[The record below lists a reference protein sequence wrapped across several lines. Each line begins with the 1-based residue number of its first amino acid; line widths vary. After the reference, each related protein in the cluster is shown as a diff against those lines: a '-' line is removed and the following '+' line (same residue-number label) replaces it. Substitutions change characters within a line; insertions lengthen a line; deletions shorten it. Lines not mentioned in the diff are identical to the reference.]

1 MNDQG
6 DNQTNHAEQKNDDSA
21 ASHSLEQDPGR
32 DSLETI
38 NQTGAENK
46 VQPASPVQKKQIG
59 PYRILHKIAEGGM
72 GAIFVAEQSEPVKRR
87 VAIKVIKDGRDSAQV
102 ITRFDA
108 ERQALAMMDHQ
119 NIARVLDAGAD
130 TDGSPYFVM
139 ELIQG
144 IPINKYCDENK
155 LSLEERLNLFIPVC
169 KAVQHAH
176 QKGILHRD
184 LKPSNV
190 LVAIYDGKPVPKV
203 IDFGLAK
210 ALQHAQKLT
219 DKTMITELGK
229 VVGTLQYM
237 SPEQARADAM
247 DVDTRTDI
255 YALGVMLYELL
266 TGSTPLETATLGTKA
281 LLQVLAIIRDTDPP
295 RPSDRLSHIG
305 DSISGISDQRQI
317 LPSKLRQILRGELDW
332 VVMKALEKDRTRR
345 YESASGFADDLQ
357 RYLSG
362 DAVLARPPSTA
373 YRLSKLVRKNRGLVT
388 SAAIMTLLLLS
399 GIAGTTYGLV
409 QAKKQTKLAVAE
421 TARANKESQLAAVSE
436 QAAKQSAQQSNQDKQ
451 AAEMSAKRSR
461 DVLQILT
468 RSFRSI
474 DPKEGADALMPAKDV
489 LLRALESVDASS
501 LDDLGKAQLLESLSS
516 SLTSFGEYEDAIAAA
531 RKVLSIRT
539 GNLGDQHPDTLIAMN
554 NLARSLEGAGQS
566 KEAIE
571 LLENAL
577 PLQKTIAGANH
588 PDTLVSMRNLAN
600 SYQSAGRSG
609 EAFELNE
616 RLLQISKDNFGDD
629 HPRTLSAL
637 SSLASSYFHAGK
649 NEKAI
654 ELSEQVLQSEKT
666 NRGLDHPVTLV
677 AMSNL
682 ATGYEKAGR
691 HSEALQLTEQIVK
704 LRESKLGEDHPHT
717 LSSIADLAA
726 LYMRTGRKDEAIKL
740 QESVLEVQKSKS
752 GISHPVTM
760 RTLSNLAACL
770 REDGQHKR
778 ATELNQQAFELRTT
792 NLGPEHPDTMVSM
805 HNLATCYFASGE
817 IARSI
822 ELHERTLRLR
832 QDKLGP
838 DHPETLTSMVSLGH
852 SLSRSGKINE
862 AIELTQK
869 ALQLQD
875 AKGGAKCADTGSWF
889 ETLMY
894 CHLRTKKID
903 KAIDA
908 LEKAV
913 EFRTAL
919 NANGPDTRKSIA
931 LLANLYS
938 RAGQT
943 DKAIIRFEDL
953 LVLLVQQPGRGAPE
967 TLDSQISLGKLLTK
981 KDSSRAVELLTEVY
995 ETRSSKSPEGWTTF
1009 DAQSALGEAL
1019 FHQGT
1024 MSEADKHLQAAYS
1037 GLSRVMDRIPA
1048 NSRAKTMLEAIDRLI
1063 LFAKKTGDEESINK
1077 WTTEKEALVQKLN
1090 ASRAKQ

>member
-1 MNDQG
+1 
-6 DNQTNHAEQKNDDSA
+6 
-21 ASHSLEQDPGR
+21 
-32 DSLETI
+32 
-38 NQTGAENK
+38 
-46 VQPASPVQKKQIG
+46 
-59 PYRILHKIAEGGM
+59 
-72 GAIFVAEQSEPVKRR
+72 
-87 VAIKVIKDGRDSAQV
+87 
-102 ITRFDA
+102 
-108 ERQALAMMDHQ
+108 
-119 NIARVLDAGAD
+119 
-130 TDGSPYFVM
+130 
-139 ELIQG
+139 
-144 IPINKYCDENK
+144 
-155 LSLEERLNLFIPVC
+155 
-169 KAVQHAH
+169 
-176 QKGILHRD
+176 
-184 LKPSNV
+184 
-190 LVAIYDGKPVPKV
+190 
-203 IDFGLAK
+203 
-210 ALQHAQKLT
+210 
-219 DKTMITELGK
+219 
-229 VVGTLQYM
+229 
-237 SPEQARADAM
+237 
-247 DVDTRTDI
+247 
-255 YALGVMLYELL
+255 
-266 TGSTPLETATLGTKA
+266 
-281 LLQVLAIIRDTDPP
+281 
-295 RPSDRLSHIG
+295 
-305 DSISGISDQRQI
+305 
-317 LPSKLRQILRGELDW
+317 
-332 VVMKALEKDRTRR
+332 
-345 YESASGFADDLQ
+345 
-357 RYLSG
+357 
-362 DAVLARPPSTA
+362 
-373 YRLSKLVRKNRGLVT
+373 
-388 SAAIMTLLLLS
+388 
-399 GIAGTTYGLV
+399 
-409 QAKKQTKLAVAE
+409 
-421 TARANKESQLAAVSE
+421 
-436 QAAKQSAQQSNQDKQ
+436 
-451 AAEMSAKRSR
+451 
-461 DVLQILT
+461 
-468 RSFRSI
+468 
-474 DPKEGADALMPAKDV
+474 
-489 LLRALESVDASS
+489 
-501 LDDLGKAQLLESLSS
+501 
-516 SLTSFGEYEDAIAAA
+516 
-531 RKVLSIRT
+531 
-539 GNLGDQHPDTLIAMN
+539 
-554 NLARSLEGAGQS
+554 
-566 KEAIE
+566 
-571 LLENAL
+571 
-577 PLQKTIAGANH
+577 
-588 PDTLVSMRNLAN
+588 
-600 SYQSAGRSG
+600 
-609 EAFELNE
+609 
-616 RLLQISKDNFGDD
+616 
-629 HPRTLSAL
+629 
-637 SSLASSYFHAGK
+637 
-649 NEKAI
+649 
-654 ELSEQVLQSEKT
+654 
-666 NRGLDHPVTLV
+666 
-677 AMSNL
+677 
-682 ATGYEKAGR
+682 
-691 HSEALQLTEQIVK
+691 
-704 LRESKLGEDHPHT
+704 
-717 LSSIADLAA
+717 
-726 LYMRTGRKDEAIKL
+726 MRTGRKDEAIKL

-903 KAIDA
+903 KAIEA